1 MKVLNKCADIAQS
14 YQERTR
20 AASADVFLVF
30 LLLT

>member
-20 AASADVFLVF
+20 AAASDVFLVF